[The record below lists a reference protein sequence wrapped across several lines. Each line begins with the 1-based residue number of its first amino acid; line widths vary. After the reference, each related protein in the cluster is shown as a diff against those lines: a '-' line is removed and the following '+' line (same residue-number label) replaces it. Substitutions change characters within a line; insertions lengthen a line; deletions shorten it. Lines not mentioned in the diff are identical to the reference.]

1 MELKLNDK
9 SVVVLASG
17 SGIGKGVAL
26 EFAKENAKVMMVGRT
41 EEKLQKTQKEILKNT
56 DVKPSYYVADLT
68 SDEQIKN
75 AIDEARKLNG
85 PIFAL
90 FNNTGGPTPG
100 NFEKFSDDDWY
111 NAFNLTLLSYIRAI
125 RCVLPDMKENGG
137 RIVNNTSS
145 SIKQAIDNLLFSNVF
160 RTGIVG
166 LTKSLAKEFGQYNIL
181 INVVG
186 AGKISTERVDQIDSL
201 KADKA
206 NIPLKEYQDDNANS
220 IPLRRYGDPQELGK
234 LVTFLSSEANTYIT
248 GQNILVEGGLVSAY

>member
-1 MELKLNDK
+1 MDLKLKNK
-9 SVVVLASG
+9 SVIVLASG

-41 EEKLQKTQKEILKNT
+41 EEKLQKAQNEIFQKTGNKPDYFSSDIT
-56 DVKPSYYVADLT
+56 DG
-68 SDEQIKN
+68 EQIQA
-75 AIDEARKLNG
+75 AIDKARKLNG
-85 PIFAL
+85 PIYAL

-100 NFEKFSDDDWY
+100 NFEDFNDDDWY

-125 RCVLPDMKENGG
+125 RCVLPNMKISGG

-181 INVVG
+181 VNVVG
-186 AGKISTERVDQIDSL
+186 AGKISTERVDQIDSI

-206 NIPLKEYQDDNANS
+206 NIPLKEYQDDNANL
-220 IPLRRYGDPQELGK
+220 IPLRRYGKPQELGK
-234 LVTFLSSEANTYIT
+234 LVTFLCSEANTYIT
-248 GQNILVEGGLVSAY
+248 GQSILVEGGIVSAY

>member
-1 MELKLNDK
+1 MDLSLKDK
-9 SVVVLASG
+9 SVLVLASG

-41 EEKLQKTQKEILKNT
+41 EEKLQNTQHEIFKNT
-56 DVKPSYYVADLT
+56 GVKPSYFVADLT

-75 AIDEARKLNG
+75 AVDEARKLNG
-85 PIFAL
+85 PIYAL

-100 NFEKFSDDDWY
+100 NFEKFSDKDWY
-111 NAFNLTLLSYIRAI
+111 NAFNLTLLSYIRTI
-125 RCVLPDMKENGG
+125 RCVLPDMKANSG

-186 AGKISTERVDQIDSL
+186 AGKISTERVDQIDSI

-206 NIPLKEYQDDNANS
+206 NISLKEYQDDNANS

>member
-1 MELKLNDK
+1 MNLKLKDK

-41 EEKLQKTQKEILKNT
+41 EEKLHNTQHEIFKNT
-56 DVKPSYYVADLT
+56 GAKPSYFVADLT

-125 RCVLPDMKENGG
+125 RCVLPDMKANGG

-181 INVVG
+181 VNVVG
-186 AGKISTERVDQIDSL
+186 AGKISTERVDQIDSI

-206 NIPLKEYQDDNANS
+206 KIPLKEYQDANANS

>member
-1 MELKLNDK
+1 MDLKLKGK

-26 EFAKENAKVMMVGRT
+26 EFAKENANIMMVGRT
-41 EEKLQKTQKEILKNT
+41 EEKLQKAQSEILKKSGNKPHYFIADVT
-56 DVKPSYYVADLT
+56 DGENIQA
-68 SDEQIKN
+68 
-75 AIDEARKLNG
+75 AIDKARDLNG

-100 NFEKFSDDDWY
+100 NFENFNDDDWY

-125 RCVLPDMKENGG
+125 RCVLPDMKKNGG

-181 INVVG
+181 VNVVG
-186 AGKISTERVDQIDSL
+186 AGKISTERVDQIDSI

-206 NIPLKEYQDDNANS
+206 NIPLKAYQNDYANS
-220 IPLRRYGDPQELGK
+220 IPLKRYGEPQELGK

>member
-1 MELKLNDK
+1 MDLKLKDK
-9 SVVVLASG
+9 STVVLASG

-26 EFAKENAKVMMVGRT
+26 EFAKENAKVMMIGRT
-41 EEKLQKTQKEILKNT
+41 EEKLQIAQNDIFRAT
-56 DVKPSYYVADLT
+56 DNKPDYFIADVT
-68 SDEQIKN
+68 HGEQIQA
-75 AIDEARKLNG
+75 AIEKARELNG
-85 PIFAL
+85 PIYAL

-100 NFEKFSDDDWY
+100 NFENFSDDDWY

-125 RCVLPDMKENGG
+125 RCVLPDMKKSGG

-181 INVVG
+181 VNVVG
-186 AGKISTERVDQIDSL
+186 AGKISTERVDQIDL
-201 KADKA
+201 IKANKA
-206 NIPLKEYQDDNANS
+206 NIPLKEYQDENANG
-220 IPLRRYGDPQELGK
+220 IPLGRYGDPQELGK

>member
-1 MELKLNDK
+1 MELKLKNK

-41 EEKLQKTQKEILKNT
+41 KEKLQKAQNDIYQKTGNRPDYFIADIT
-56 DVKPSYYVADLT
+56 DG
-68 SDEQIKN
+68 EQIQA
-75 AIDEARKLNG
+75 AIEKTRELNG
-85 PIFAL
+85 SIYAL

-100 NFEKFSDDDWY
+100 NFEDFNDDDWY

-125 RCVLPDMKENGG
+125 RCVLPDMKKFGG

-181 INVVG
+181 VNVVG
-186 AGKISTERVDQIDSL
+186 AGKISTERVNQIDSI

-206 NIPLKEYQDDNANS
+206 NIPLNEYQNINANS
-220 IPLRRYGDPQELGK
+220 IPLGRYGEPQELGK